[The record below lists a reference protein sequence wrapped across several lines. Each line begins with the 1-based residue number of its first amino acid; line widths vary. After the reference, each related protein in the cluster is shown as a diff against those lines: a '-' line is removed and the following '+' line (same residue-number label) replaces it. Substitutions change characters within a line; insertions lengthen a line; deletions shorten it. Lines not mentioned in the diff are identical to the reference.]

1 MVRPG
6 DKVFLVCKGETGKIR
21 IKGTVVEEVDDDNLV
36 VGIDPDIAKKVSNSL
51 LSEKSGGSPP
61 LGFIKVP
68 VDSVSSVLPA
78 GWENATGGQ
87 APKLNRAAAAW
98 KSLGSQVGIESS
110 ETEKLPGKE
119 TEKSSGSQRKMEQEL
134 LQMSQELWGEGSNGE
149 ESSSDDGSTM
159 VNPGTRHLAPGAGSM
174 PKKASKNKGGG
185 NSDAQEMLQKVMLQ
199 NLASGGS
206 PSDMVPLMMMSM
218 MLNQQQG
225 KKSKSK
231 GKSKSLD
238 PGTSSSEDSEEGELS
253 RDSGMKAVVTLN
265 KLHRKVKHHP
275 KQIIK
280 QFEKELLEEMGVV
293 PGQAWSIR
301 DWLKRQSWGKFKGI
315 YRTAV
320 QDAAV
325 YELLRSGET
334 DQATAQLVQ
343 NMKSKLQSV
352 LSGGDWATAWLMTGL
367 PDPLSRKEWAGNKE
381 EMAVISGYL
390 NSLNRLKKKMKE
402 AGTTANE
409 DQE

>member
-6 DKVFLVCKGETGKIR
+6 DKVFLVCKGETDKIR

-87 APKLNRAAAAW
+87 APKLSR
-98 KSLGSQVGIESS
+98 
-110 ETEKLPGKE
+110 
-119 TEKSSGSQRKMEQEL
+119 
-134 LQMSQELWGEGSNGE
+134 
-149 ESSSDDGSTM
+149 
-159 VNPGTRHLAPGAGSM
+159 
-174 PKKASKNKGGG
+174 
-185 NSDAQEMLQKVMLQ
+185 
-199 NLASGGS
+199 
-206 PSDMVPLMMMSM
+206 
-218 MLNQQQG
+218 
-225 KKSKSK
+225 
-231 GKSKSLD
+231 
-238 PGTSSSEDSEEGELS
+238 SEDSEEGELS

-275 KQIIK
+275 KQIIRR
-280 QFEKELLEEMGVV
+280 FEKELLEEMGVV

-301 DWLKRQSWGKFKGI
+301 DWLKRQPWGKFKGI

-381 EMAVISGYL
+381 EMAVISGYM